1 MIQIDWMIGNA
12 SREIFQGSPASPG
25 RMFPAPFGEKAAIL
39 VLQYQSIFADE
50 VQVDYRTIDVQQLKE
65 SVFRDFPAA
74 KM

>member
-1 MIQIDWMIGNA
+1 
-12 SREIFQGSPASPG
+12 
-25 RMFPAPFGEKAAIL
+25 MFPAPFREKAAIL

-50 VQVDYRTIDVQQLKE
+50 VQVDDRTIDVQQLKE

>member
-1 MIQIDWMIGNA
+1 
-12 SREIFQGSPASPG
+12 
-25 RMFPAPFGEKAAIL
+25 MFPAPFGEKAAIL

-50 VQVDYRTIDVQQLKE
+50 VQVDDRTIDVHLKE

>member
-1 MIQIDWMIGNA
+1 
-12 SREIFQGSPASPG
+12 
-25 RMFPAPFGEKAAIL
+25 MFPAPFGEKVAIL

-50 VQVDYRTIDVQQLKE
+50 VQVDDRTIDVQHLQE